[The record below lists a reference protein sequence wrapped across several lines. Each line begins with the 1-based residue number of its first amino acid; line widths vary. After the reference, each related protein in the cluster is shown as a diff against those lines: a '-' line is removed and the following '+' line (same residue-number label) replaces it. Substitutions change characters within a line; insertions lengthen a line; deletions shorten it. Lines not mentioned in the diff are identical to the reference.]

1 MMEKIIWTD
10 RVRNNKV
17 LRRDKEDRNI
27 IYKMN
32 RRKANLTG
40 HILCRNCI
48 LKHIVEEKIKDGI
61 EVTGRRRKRSQQIL
75 NDLKETRGY

>member
-1 MMEKIIWTD
+1 MGKIIWTD
-10 RVRNNKV
+10 SVRNDKV

-32 RRKANLTG
+32 RRKANLIG

-48 LKHIVEEKIKDGI
+48 LKHIIEEKIEDGI